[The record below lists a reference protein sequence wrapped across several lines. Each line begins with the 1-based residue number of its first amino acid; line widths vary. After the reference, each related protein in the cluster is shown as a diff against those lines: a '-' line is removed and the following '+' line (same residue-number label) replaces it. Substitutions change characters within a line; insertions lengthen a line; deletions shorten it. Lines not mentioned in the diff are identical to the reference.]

1 MAVLIKQE
9 GNMAIGGR
17 GDMRSFRKLTIF
29 MFTFTQ
35 LQQVPS
41 EFAPATV
48 FVTCV
53 LHYASNK
60 FEVSTA
66 FQFRVNFRHGMDGQ
80 TDGQGATLYRPD
92 RPTPIC
98 KKHKRRDHV

>member
-1 MAVLIKQE
+1 
-9 GNMAIGGR
+9 
-17 GDMRSFRKLTIF
+17 

-41 EFAPATV
+41 EFAPVTV

-53 LHYASNK
+53 RHYVSNK

-92 RPTPIC
+92 RPTSIC
-98 KKHKRRDHV
+98 KKHKRPDHVRFAAEVE